1 MAYWG
6 LDILV
11 LVLLIILL
19 LVFIALPLYFTARI
33 LDEDKGLLVALG
45 TTILLLISFSICT
58 SVFTWLGF
66 CLIGFVI
73 AVVVNLLIIKVIYE
87 VEWGQ
92 AFVMWIVTI
101 IMAIVITVI
110 VVGGIVGIAV
120 LWDFSGF

>member
-11 LVLLIILL
+11 LALLIILL
-19 LVFIALPLYFTARI
+19 LIFIALPLYFTARL

-45 TTILLLISFSICT
+45 TTILLVITFSICT

-66 CLIGFVI
+66 CLIGFII
-73 AVVVNLLIIKVIYE
+73 AVIVNLLIIKVIYDT
-87 VEWGQ
+87 EWGQ

-101 IMAIVITVI
+101 IMAIVITV
-110 VVGGIVGIAV
+110 VVFVIAD
-120 LWDFSGF
+120 LSIIALSGL